1 MKSLTTAVA
10 ALAVFVMLAPVPVA
24 AQVSGGVMGKVL
36 DEEKQP
42 VADAKVL
49 IEFEDGVHRSY
60 EVKTNDKG
68 EYMQVGLPIGN
79 YKLTASKDGYVPGA
93 IGIRVGMGLARDIPT
108 IELLS
113 EAAAKKQVS
122 PDAEVIKAKFDEGVA
137 LARAGDL
144 DAAEA
149 VFNEILTINPGIAG
163 VHRNLGYIHAQRK
176 DWDAAEASYLAA
188 LDLRP
193 GEPEFVTAL
202 VQMYTDSG
210 QEEKAAALMAQ
221 AAADNPE
228 DAATQL
234 AQGIF
239 QINEGKLTEAQA
251 SFEAALAA
259 DPSLAEAHYHLGTIL
274 VGQGDVAGAVEHLE
288 AYLASNPTNEQYAA
302 TAQGLVQAL
311 KQ

>member
-1 MKSLTTAVA
+1 MKSLISAVA
-10 ALAVFVMLAPVPVA
+10 CLAVLFILAPAPA
-24 AQVSGGVMGKVL
+24 APQTSGGILGKVV

-42 VADAKVL
+42 VADATVL
-49 IEFEDGVHRSY
+49 IEFEDGVTRSY

-79 YKLTASKDGYVPGA
+79 YRITASKDGYVAGA
-93 IGIRVGMGLARDIPT
+93 IGIKVGMGLARDTPPL
-108 IELLS
+108 ELLS
-113 EAAAKKQVS
+113 EAAAAKQVS
-122 PDAEVIKAKFDEGVA
+122 PDAEAIKAQFDEGVK

-149 VFNEILTINPGIAG
+149 IFNDILTKNPGIAG

-193 GEPEFVTAL
+193 GEGEFVTAL
-202 VQMYTDSG
+202 VQLYTDSG

-221 AAADNPE
+221 AAADNPD

-234 AQGIF
+234 AQGKF
-239 QINEGKLTEAQA
+239 QINEGQTAEAQA

-259 DPSLAEAHYHLGTIL
+259 DPSLAEAHYHLGTVL
-274 VGQGDVAGAVEHLE
+274 VGQGDVAGALEHLE
-288 AYLASNPTNEQYAA
+288 AYIASNPDNAQYLA

>member
-1 MKSLTTAVA
+1 MKSLITAVA
-10 ALAVFVMLAPVPVA
+10 ALAAFVMLAPAPAA
-24 AQVSGGVMGKVL
+24 AQTSGGVMGKVV

-42 VADAKVL
+42 VAGAKVL
-49 IEFEDGVHRSY
+49 IEYEGGVNRSY

-93 IGIRVGMGLARDIPT
+93 IGIKVGMGLARDIPT

-113 EAAAKKQVS
+113 QKAAAGQAD
-122 PDAEVIKAKFDEGVA
+122 PNAEAIKAKFDEGVA

-144 DAAEA
+144 DEAEA
-149 VFNEILTINPGIAG
+149 VFNEILAMNPGIAG
-163 VHRNLGYIHAQRK
+163 VYRNLGYIHAQRK
-176 DWDAAEASYLAA
+176 EWDAAEENYLAA

-228 DAATQL
+228 DARTQL

-239 QINEGKLTEAQA
+239 QINEGQLAEAQA

-259 DPSLAEAHYHLGTIL
+259 DPSLAEAHYHLGTIM
-274 VGQGDVAGAVEHLE
+274 VGQGKVAEAVEHLE